1 MNENSILIKNEK
13 QANKAVAKV
22 MRITFILFTLVYILN
37 VIGIFVV
44 DMKIMTIAY
53 VVATIFLWLPTLI
66 VNVLKI
72 DKPWVKYVLTI
83 SSVMFVTIST
93 ITLSYHVV
101 LLYIY
106 AIAIANL
113 YFSQKLNIMITIFSV
128 IGVSVGQWLAFS
140 LNTLTDKNFTEL
152 YKMIVF
158 GIAPRAIILI
168 ALAAIFTMLSK
179 RTADLLSNLLGAEE
193 QEQLMNDMKR
203 MQEQSQ
209 KTSRSLISMV
219 KELSVISESSTAA
232 NEQIAKETELVLQS
246 FSDNSKEI
254 TGVNQKTQDI
264 NEQLIALDDLNS
276 QITQLAEQVNEQTKA
291 NQDKMDYAIEN
302 MKKIDASTK
311 ECREVIY
318 QLDAA
323 STEISGITQS
333 IAEISNHTTILALNA
348 SIEAARA
355 GEAGKGFA
363 VVASEIQGLAE
374 QTKRAVDNIGSIIE
388 EVEKN
393 TQHAVKAMKQSTQLT
408 QKGMQSIQDAGKTS
422 TAITSSNQKMSSQMK
437 EMEQTTE
444 SIRRRSGE
452 VAASMN
458 EVNGNTISNYE
469 AIEHVSAATEENSA
483 GVAEIEKM
491 VQQIEQLAQEL

>member
-1 MNENSILIKNEK
+1 
-13 QANKAVAKV
+13 
-22 MRITFILFTLVYILN
+22 
-37 VIGIFVV
+37 
-44 DMKIMTIAY
+44 
-53 VVATIFLWLPTLI
+53 
-66 VNVLKI
+66 
-72 DKPWVKYVLTI
+72 
-83 SSVMFVTIST
+83 
-93 ITLSYHVV
+93 
-101 LLYIY
+101 
-106 AIAIANL
+106 
-113 YFSQKLNIMITIFSV
+113 
-128 IGVSVGQWLAFS
+128 
-140 LNTLTDKNFTEL
+140 
-152 YKMIVF
+152 MIVF

-393 TQHAVKAMKQSTQLT
+393 TQHAVKAMEQSTQLT